1 RRHCSSLLVNALLA
15 VGCRFSHREDARAN
29 PSDKNTSGDHFFA
42 EAMRLLDAEEDHH
55 NLTTIQALGL
65 MSIREASR
73 GRTSV
78 GLYLSGQS
86 IRLAIEMG
94 LHLDLG
100 SEVTAPIDNAEMA
113 VRSATF
119 WGAFSL
125 DQAWSISI
133 GRLPHYS
140 RHLKVISKPA
150 IIEHIEAASW
160 IPYTDDEKPGEQY
173 NTQQPS
179 NVRSVYKT
187 FCELSEIVH
196 QSLYSYYTPGR
207 YVTSQTLLRIYR
219 RYLDWYDQ
227 IPNSLRLGQNFTP
240 AVLFAHMYYHYAI
253 LLLFRPFLKLDLVGS
268 TVSPREICRQA
279 AEAICALANS
289 YSKLYTLERTPSFVP
304 YFILTAGI
312 THLVSL
318 GNGWASK
325 EPLLQSIQHLKGMA
339 GGHGVA
345 GRAIGILRYLVL
357 RWGIDIQFDE
367 DEDESTKEKNNKM
380 QEVEEDPKDV
390 VRCVPSPTS
399 NNLFNPDVEMLD
411 SVTSFIRNTPEDE
424 SFLFWTFPLQGRPFI
439 PTDTEQLEQAG
450 FKLVA
455 STTEPMV

>member
-1 RRHCSSLLVNALLA
+1 
-15 VGCRFSHREDARAN
+15 
-29 PSDKNTSGDHFFA
+29 
-42 EAMRLLDAEEDHH
+42 
-55 NLTTIQALGL
+55 
-65 MSIREASR
+65 
-73 GRTSV
+73 
-78 GLYLSGQS
+78 
-86 IRLAIEMG
+86 
-94 LHLDLG
+94 
-100 SEVTAPIDNAEMA
+100 
-113 VRSATF
+113 
-119 WGAFSL
+119 
-125 DQAWSISI
+125 
-133 GRLPHYS
+133 
-140 RHLKVISKPA
+140 
-150 IIEHIEAASW
+150 
-160 IPYTDDEKPGEQY
+160 
-173 NTQQPS
+173 
-179 NVRSVYKT
+179 
-187 FCELSEIVH
+187 
-196 QSLYSYYTPGR
+196 
-207 YVTSQTLLRIYR
+207 
-219 RYLDWYDQ
+219 
-227 IPNSLRLGQNFTP
+227 
-240 AVLFAHMYYHYAI
+240 MYYHYAI